1 MGKDEDTEYSIK
13 QIKCTVWF
21 KEKTGLWSAFE
32 MFNLQKCKYLFF
44 FIYKMTLLVRIVGG
58 SKLTPYDSNCS
69 ESVCVRV
76 CAESSG
82 VCVSGHQTELQGL
95 RHCGE
100 VDKVRIA
107 EGRCQR
113 GDITLHITPTQPG

>member
-1 MGKDEDTEYSIK
+1 MWSTFE
-13 QIKCTVWF
+13 
-21 KEKTGLWSAFE
+21 TG
-32 MFNLQKCKYLFF
+32 NLQKFVF

-69 ESVCVRV
+69 ESVSVCVSV
-76 CAESSG
+76 CAEQSG